1 MSRLFQQDKHKRYL
15 ALLLTELAKAFPE
28 KIAFK
33 GGTCAYFFYNLPRF
47 SFDLDFDMIRA
58 FKAVDVDRFRELVE
72 KHGQAKNFYDKANTL
87 FCLFDYGKDY
97 PNIKIELNKRV
108 WKNNVYKPVWFMG
121 VPFFIADETTVL
133 TNKLVALTDR
143 KTAVARDLFDIWYFL
158 KAGFPV
164 NGALILERTG
174 KDAGTYLTSI
184 TVFIEKT
191 YTPRN
196 VLHGLG
202 DALDEKQKVWA
213 KGHLVLETMQ
223 EINRCIANLKE
234 GA

>member
-1 MSRLFQQDKHKRYL
+1 MSRLFERDKHKRYL
-15 ALLLTELAKAFPE
+15 TLLLIELAKAFSE

-58 FKAVDVDRFRELVE
+58 FKAADVDRFREVME
-72 KHGQAKNFYDKANTL
+72 KHGRAKDFYDKTNTL
-87 FCLFDYGKDY
+87 FCLFDYEKGH

-108 WKNNVYKPVWFMG
+108 WKHNVYKLVWFMG
-121 VPFFIADETTVL
+121 VTISIANETTVL

-143 KTAVARDLFDIWYFL
+143 KLAVSRDLFDIWYFL
-158 KAGFPV
+158 KSGFPV
-164 NGALILERTG
+164 HDALVMERTG
-174 KDAGTYLTSI
+174 KDTRAYLTSAA
-184 TVFIEKT
+184 VFIKKT

-213 KGHLVLETMQ
+213 KDHLVSETIQ
-223 EINRCIANLKE
+223 AIQQIIHKKSTY
-234 GA
+234 